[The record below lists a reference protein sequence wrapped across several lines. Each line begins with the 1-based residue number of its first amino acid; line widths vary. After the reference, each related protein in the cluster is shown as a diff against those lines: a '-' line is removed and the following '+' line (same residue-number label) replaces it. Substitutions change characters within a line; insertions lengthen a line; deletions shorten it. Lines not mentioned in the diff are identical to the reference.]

1 MRRNKKIIRILI
13 LTSILISS
21 IIYANNELDEAFERK
36 SIFISSSNLTC
47 NHFKVWLAVTRKQQ
61 MRGLMHVRNLPKN
74 SGMLFVYPDNNTRA
88 MWMKNTYISL
98 DMIFID
104 ENGYV
109 SSIQKNTEP
118 LSLRTIRSKKPVK
131 YVLELSNG
139 MSDQIKLREN
149 DYVFW

>member
-1 MRRNKKIIRILI
+1 MKRNKKIGRILI

>member
-1 MRRNKKIIRILI
+1 MKRNKNITQILI
-13 LTSILISS
+13 LTLILTSS
-21 IIYANNELDEAFERK
+21 IIYANNELNDAFERK

-61 MRGLMHVRNLPKN
+61 MRGLMHVRDLPKN
-74 SGMLFVYPDNNTRA
+74 SGMLFIYPDNNTRA
-88 MWMKNTYISL
+88 MWMKNTYIPL

-118 LSLRTIRSKKPVK
+118 LSLETIRSKKPVK
-131 YVLELSNG
+131 YVLELSSG
-139 MSDQIKLREN
+139 MSDRIKLREN
-149 DYVFW
+149 DYIFW

>member
-1 MRRNKKIIRILI
+1 
-13 LTSILISS
+13 
-21 IIYANNELDEAFERK
+21 
-36 SIFISSSNLTC
+36 
-47 NHFKVWLAVTRKQQ
+47 

>member
-1 MRRNKKIIRILI
+1 MKRNKKISRILI